1 MGADA
6 DDRASLLNRAASPVK
21 KLSDAASN
29 NGVVRVMMAA
39 AVASGWMFVSSLLI
53 LLNKHLLKDLKFG
66 YPMTVAGMGMC
77 TSGIFSYILCHVTQT
92 IEAKAVI
99 TRSYWI
105 KRILPVGFFMASTLW
120 AGNLVYLY
128 LSVSFIQMLKAFT
141 PVITM
146 IALFMAK
153 LETPTYRVS
162 SLGRLAAVTVLQL
175 GTETQPHGHETCYT

>member
-1 MGADA
+1 
-6 DDRASLLNRAASPVK
+6 
-21 KLSDAASN
+21 
-29 NGVVRVMMAA
+29 
-39 AVASGWMFVSSLLI
+39 
-53 LLNKHLLKDLKFG
+53 
-66 YPMTVAGMGMC
+66 MTVAGMGMC